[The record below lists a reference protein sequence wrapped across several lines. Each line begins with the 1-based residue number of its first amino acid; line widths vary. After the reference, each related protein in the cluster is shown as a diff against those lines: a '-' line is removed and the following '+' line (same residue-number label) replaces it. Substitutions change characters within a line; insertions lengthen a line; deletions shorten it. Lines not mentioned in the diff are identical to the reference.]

1 MRAGGG
7 APCGRRACGVYFR
20 SHFAVAVC
28 VVIQDWRWNA
38 PAFLATMSA
47 REHPV
52 WYRTCGA
59 HGPRPRAEGVTVSSA
74 QGRGA
79 RVRPRVEGVTV
90 SSARGRS
97 VKRIGLAHEQPDAS
111 VSLCHVAAC
120 GINGVGPYYST
131 QDGATSYL
139 RILGEARTALS

>member
-20 SHFAVAVC
+20 SLCSDRVC
-28 VVIQDWRWNA
+28 CHPV
-38 PAFLATMSA
+38 LALECPGIPRDYVG

-79 RVRPRVEGVTV
+79 RVRPRTEGVTV
-90 SSARGRS
+90 SSARGHS
-97 VKRIGLAHEQPDAS
+97 VKWSIAWLVCQPGLLH
-111 VSLCHVAAC
+111 LTCHVAAC